1 MERFV
6 GTAVAVIVRTG
17 TGSGTK
23 RQLRLSHFL

>member
-1 MERFV
+1 MERFG
-6 GTAVAVIVRTG
+6 GTAVAAIVRTV